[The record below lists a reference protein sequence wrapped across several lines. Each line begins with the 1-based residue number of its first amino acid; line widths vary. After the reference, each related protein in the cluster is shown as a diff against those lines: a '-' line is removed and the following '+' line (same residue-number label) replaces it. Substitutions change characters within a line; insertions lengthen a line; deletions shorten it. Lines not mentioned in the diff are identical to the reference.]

1 MQVDIQMVITQGD
14 QKTTHDVLCFE
25 REELSIETLG
35 LTLKESKAMTAEIQ
49 KKMIEAQVK
58 DYLSNHMDC
67 TQCGK
72 LRLIKSYHNI
82 TCRTL
87 FGKIHL
93 KCPRLFECLCENK
106 QALSLSPLTKALVS
120 RSTPDLIYMESKWAS
135 LMSYGVTAAM
145 LEDVFPIKVS
155 SSSVYNTAMKVA
167 TRLEQELPAE
177 RHMYIEGSQRTWNEL
192 PRPGLPLT
200 VGIDGG
206 YVHAREGNNRKAGWF
221 EVIVGK
227 SLQEEHASKRFGYV
241 STYDTKSKRRLHE
254 MLKEQGLQMNQE
266 ITFLTD
272 GGDTVRD
279 LPFYLS
285 PRSEHILDWFHITM
299 KITIIKQI
307 AKGILG
313 TKYQKFQDEID
324 SIKWYLWHGNAFR
337 ALDLL
342 ETLSDELYTSPEDQ
356 KNKKNNSKDKLW
368 KLVDEFG
375 TYIQN
380 NQEFIIN
387 YGERY
392 RYGETISTSFA
403 ESTVDELVSRRMVK
417 KQHMR
422 WTKKGAHLLLQLRV
436 KTLNQDLR
444 KSFVRWYPKMEQ
456 ENESIPLAA

>member
-1 MQVDIQMVITQGD
+1 
-14 QKTTHDVLCFE
+14 
-25 REELSIETLG
+25 
-35 LTLKESKAMTAEIQ
+35 
-49 KKMIEAQVK
+49 
-58 DYLSNHMDC
+58 
-67 TQCGK
+67 
-72 LRLIKSYHNI
+72 
-82 TCRTL
+82 
-87 FGKIHL
+87 
-93 KCPRLFECLCENK
+93 
-106 QALSLSPLTKALVS
+106 
-120 RSTPDLIYMESKWAS
+120 
-135 LMSYGVTAAM
+135 
-145 LEDVFPIKVS
+145 
-155 SSSVYNTAMKVA
+155 
-167 TRLEQELPAE
+167 
-177 RHMYIEGSQRTWNEL
+177 
-192 PRPGLPLT
+192 
-200 VGIDGG
+200 
-206 YVHAREGNNRKAGWF
+206 
-221 EVIVGK
+221 
-227 SLQEEHASKRFGYV
+227 LQEEHAPKRFGYV

-342 ETLSDELYTSPEDQ
+342 ETLSDELSTSPEDQ